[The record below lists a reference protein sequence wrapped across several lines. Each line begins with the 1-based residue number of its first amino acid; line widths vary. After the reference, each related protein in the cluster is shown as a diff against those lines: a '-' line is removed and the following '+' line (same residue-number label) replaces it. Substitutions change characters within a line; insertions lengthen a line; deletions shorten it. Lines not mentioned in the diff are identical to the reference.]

1 MYFYKTASSSPE
13 VHFAIL
19 TSDGG
24 YAEFS
29 FQTFAQ
35 RFGVSLIRRLKD
47 LFQNFRLDNNSDIAF
62 SEEFVEGD
70 AVRMYFELIRDHLF
84 FRISTLKLRKVV
96 RGIVHRHPRSVMT
109 KEEIEAKKRGT
120 LEPGKIGA
128 DRFNKLWKYLA
139 HKKCGIKGP
148 WITKEVDWWLK
159 NNSECLARK
168 HMQMRLAVYYMAL
181 KNDFYDIEAMMDARC
196 LKARRDREESPT
208 NVLSRL

>member
-128 DRFNKLWKYLA
+128 DRFNKLLKYLA
-139 HKKCGIKGP
+139 HKKCGIKCP

-159 NNSECLARK
+159 NKSESLARK

>member
-13 VHFAIL
+13 VNFAIL
-19 TSDGG
+19 TFDGG
-24 YAEFS
+24 YAEFQ

-35 RFGVSLIRRLKD
+35 RFGVSLIRRLKE
-47 LFQNFRLDNNSDIAF
+47 LFQNFRLDRNSDIAF
-62 SEEFVEGD
+62 SEEFTEGD
-70 AVRMYFELIRDHLF
+70 AVRMYFDLIRDHLF

-109 KEEIEAKKRGT
+109 QEEIEAKKRGT

-128 DRFNKLWKYLA
+128 ERFNKLWKYLA
-139 HKKCGIKGP
+139 YKKRGIKCP

-159 NNSECLARK
+159 NKSESLARK

-196 LKARRDREESPT
+196 LKARKDREESPT